1 MLELIRDLDYITFI
15 DHLGTFA
22 FAASG
27 IRMAAHN
34 KFDWFGAYVVGFV
47 TAIGG
52 GTIRDVLL
60 GVTPFWMEQ
69 RSYLI
74 VTGISLILLILFGY
88 KIIRMKNTL
97 FLFDSIGLGLFV
109 VVGIEKSLALGFPFW
124 VAIIMGMIT
133 GTVGGIIRDVLINE
147 TPLIFR
153 KDIYALAC
161 ILGGVVYYICHT
173 NDVSTELTGTL
184 AALSVIIIRS
194 VSVKFK
200 IQVPTV
206 VVDEEK
212 EFMKTLKRKKRKIK
226 NRLKDVAKFD

>member
-1 MLELIRDLDYITFI
+1 MLEFIRNLDYITFI

-34 KFDWFGAYVVGFV
+34 KFDWFGAYVIGFV

-52 GTIRDVLL
+52 GTTRDILL
-60 GVTPFWMEQ
+60 GLTPFWMEQ
-69 RSYLI
+69 PSYLI
-74 VTGISLILLILFGY
+74 VTGISLILLVLFGY
-88 KIIRMKNTL
+88 KIIRMNNTL
-97 FLFDSIGLGLFV
+97 FIFDSIGLGLFV

-124 VAIIMGMIT
+124 VSIIMGMIT
-133 GTVGGIIRDVLINE
+133 GVVGGIIRDVLINE

-161 ILGGVVYYICHT
+161 IFGGIVYYICYA
-173 NDVSTELTGTL
+173 NNVSTELTGTL
-184 AALSVIIIRS
+184 AAISVIVIRI
-194 VSVKFK
+194 VSVRFK

-206 VVDEEK
+206 VVDEKK
-212 EFMKTLKRKKRKIK
+212 EFMKNLSRRGKQ
-226 NRLKDVAKFD
+226 